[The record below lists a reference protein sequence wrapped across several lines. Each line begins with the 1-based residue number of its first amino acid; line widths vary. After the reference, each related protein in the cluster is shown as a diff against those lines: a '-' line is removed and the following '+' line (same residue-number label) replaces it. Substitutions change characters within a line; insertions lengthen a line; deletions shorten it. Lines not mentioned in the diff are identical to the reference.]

1 LSVAI
6 SGGKQN
12 EETMKQGHVHI
23 QPGEYHATGRA
34 SVITTILGSC
44 VSACLF
50 DPVSRIFGMNH
61 FMLSSSR
68 YTCNIPYYQTDAGRY
83 GIHAMELLI
92 NRMLVLGAL
101 RHRIQAKAF
110 GGTSILSRPGRA
122 GQYLSVGEVNI
133 CFIRDFLATEDI
145 PLLSED
151 LGGDVGRVIRFH
163 GNDFSVYVKKVQ
175 RSQSHDI
182 GRQERQFWEKSLARH
197 TREKPDVTI
206 WE

>member
-1 LSVAI
+1 
-6 SGGKQN
+6 
-12 EETMKQGHVHI
+12 MKQGHVHLHPANI
-23 QPGEYHATGRA
+23 HASSRA

-61 FMLSSSR
+61 FMLSSSH
-68 YTCNIPYYQTDAGRY
+68 YTRNIPYHQTDAGRY

-92 NRMLVLGAL
+92 NRMLALGAL
-101 RHRIQAKAF
+101 RNRIQAKAF
-110 GGTSILSRPGRA
+110 GGASILPRSGRA

-163 GNDFSVYVKKVQ
+163 GNDFSVLCQEGSTIAESGYQQAGTKVLGENPCPPYQ
-175 RSQSHDI
+175 
-182 GRQERQFWEKSLARH
+182 
-197 TREKPDVTI
+197 EKPDVTI